1 MKKVGKQALVLKGQM
16 MELARNLEVE
26 QLESQVR
33 KASLDRADKLFELG
47 LISVEAVDE
56 KRLEYEKAKVQM
68 HHLAE
73 SQKNQEATQTSQL
86 AKLDSEVAQAE
97 RDLQEANRQL
107 GLTRVQADRS
117 GVLTF
122 VLNEPGR
129 LVSKGEV
136 LARIAKMDAYR
147 VEASL
152 SDYYARQIQK
162 GQPVKVEVNNMELD
176 GQVERVLPT
185 VEAGALAIWVAL
197 AEPNHP
203 GLRPALR
210 VQAHVLTDLKS
221 QVLKIEKG
229 PAFNGSG
236 RQEVF
241 VIQGGFAEKREV
253 VLGGENH
260 REVEVLEGLKVGDKV
275 VISNIEKYRD
285 KKKLRVR
292 S

>member
-1 MKKVGKQALVLKGQM
+1 M

-26 QLESQVR
+26 QLEAQVR
-33 KASLDRADKLFELG
+33 KASLDRAEKLFELG

-73 SQKNQEATQTSQL
+73 SQKNQEATQASQL

-97 RDLQEANRQL
+97 RTLAEANRQL
-107 GLTRVQADRS
+107 SLTRVQADRS
-117 GVLTF
+117 GVLTY

-136 LARIAKMDAYR
+136 LARVANMDAFR
-147 VEASL
+147 VEASI
-152 SDYYARQIQK
+152 SDYYAGQIQK
-162 GQPVKVEVNNMELD
+162 GQPVKVEVNNLELE
-176 GQVERVLPT
+176 GQVERILPT
-185 VEAGALAIWVAL
+185 VESGALGIWIAL
-197 AEPNHP
+197 KEPNHE

-210 VQAHVLTDLKS
+210 VQAHVLTDLKH
-221 QVLKIEKG
+221 QVLKVAKG

-236 RQEVF
+236 RQDVF
-241 VIQGGFAEKREV
+241 VIHDGIAEKRPV
-253 VLGGENH
+253 ILGGENH
-260 REVEVLEGLKVGDKV
+260 REVEVLEGLEAGDRV
-275 VISNIEKYRD
+275 IISNTEKYRD